1 MSMILNQTK
10 TGVVFDWSDRAS
22 MTKMID
28 WCWERHL
35 QGELRVDDADLKQ
48 FTRRELT
55 RRMAALFEQVC
66 KTHNK
71 K

>member
-1 MSMILNQTK
+1 
-10 TGVVFDWSDRAS
+10 